1 MKIKELLDRYV
12 NKENHERQLGR
23 YWASDI
29 HAIKKGYLK
38 PSNFFKKKKIGERG
52 VRMILVGEAMESQLQ
67 KIFEFNKVKSEYQN
81 KYEIK
86 IKDDIVLVVKP
97 DFEFDNL
104 VIETK
109 FPFSPVIDEIP
120 ERYLY
125 QLEAEYR
132 ATNKDVYLGVL
143 EIPFRLRLIKYKPM
157 GFRWEETKNILIKF
171 DEDLRQITS
180 KNK

>member
-1 MKIKELLDRYV
+1 MKIKELFDRYV
-12 NKENHERQLGR
+12 NQENHERQIGR

-29 HAIKKGYLK
+29 YQIKKGYLR
-38 PSNFFKKKKIGERG
+38 PGNFFEKKKVDEKG

-67 KIFEFNKVKSEYQN
+67 KIFEFNKVKSGYQN

-97 DFEFDNL
+97 DFEFDNF

-109 FPFSPVIDEIP
+109 FPFSPVVDEIP

-143 EIPFRLRLIKYKPM
+143 EIPFKLRLIKYKPLWA
-157 GFRWEETKNILIKF
+157 RWEEIKDILIKF
-171 DEDLRQITS
+171 DEDLRKINS
-180 KNK
+180 KK